1 MFGMEKKLGAELVGA
16 WKMVSCSAEVE
27 GEPEPRYPVG
37 RNPQGFVVITA
48 NHRIIA
54 LVTSGDKRKPAT
66 NDAEAAALLRSLIG
80 YSGRFE
86 LDAEKFVTTPD
97 VTATGSYIGEK
108 QVRYYKVDGDN
119 LTIRS
124 GVQQGSLY
132 PGKKTVSTNI
142 FVREK

>member
-1 MFGMEKKLGAELVGA
+1 MTEARKQLGAELVGA

-27 GEPEPRYPVG
+27 GEAEPRYPVG
-37 RNPQGFVVITA
+37 KNPQGFVVITA

-54 LVTSGDKRKPAT
+54 LVTSGDKRQPAT

-80 YSGRFE
+80 YSGRFKLE
-86 LDAEKFVTTPD
+86 ADKFVTTPD

-119 LTIRS
+119 LVIRS
-124 GVQQGSLY
+124 GVQSGSLF
-132 PGKKTVSTNI
+132 PGKRVRSTNV
-142 FVREK
+142 FVRER

>member
-1 MFGMEKKLGAELVGA
+1 MSQQKKEIGAELVGA
-16 WKMVSCSAEVE
+16 WKMVSCHAEVE
-27 GEPEPRYPVG
+27 GESELRYPVG

-54 LVTSGDKRKPAT
+54 LVTSGDPRKPAT

-86 LDAEKFVTTPD
+86 IDEEKFVTTPD
-97 VTATGSYIGEK
+97 TTATGSYIGEK

-119 LTIRS
+119 LTIKS

-132 PGKKTVSTNI
+132 PGKKTRSTNV

>member
-1 MFGMEKKLGAELVGA
+1 MSGKKEIGAELVGA

-27 GEPEPRYPVG
+27 GESEPRYPVG
-37 RNPQGFVVITA
+37 RSPNGFVVITA

-54 LVTSGDKRKPAT
+54 LVTAGDKRQPAS

-86 LDAEKFVTTPD
+86 IDEEKFVTTPD
-97 VTATGSYIGEK
+97 VTASGSYVGEK
-108 QVRYYKVDGDN
+108 QVRYYKVEGDK

-124 GVQQGSLY
+124 GVQQGGLF
-132 PGKKTVSTNI
+132 PGKKTRSTNV